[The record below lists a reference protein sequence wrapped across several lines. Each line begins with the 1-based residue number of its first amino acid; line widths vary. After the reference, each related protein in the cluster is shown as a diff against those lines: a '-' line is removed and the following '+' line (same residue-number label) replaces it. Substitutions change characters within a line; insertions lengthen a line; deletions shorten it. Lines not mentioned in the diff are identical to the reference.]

1 MRGFVACTESHRSGG
16 SNLST
21 KRDYYELLS
30 VGRNASDEDIKK
42 AYRKLALQYHPDR
55 NPGDKHAEEK
65 FKEVSEAYSVLSDPQ
80 KRSQYD
86 QFGHA
91 AFGDGGPFAGGF
103 DFAGGAFED
112 IFGDI
117 FGEFFGGGSGRP
129 RSRGRGED
137 LRYNLTLK
145 FEEAVGGTE
154 KKIKI
159 PRHGTCET
167 CHGTGAKPGTSPQT
181 CPTCRGRGQ
190 VSFQQGF
197 FSVARTCNQ
206 CHGQGTIIKDACA
219 TCGGAGRVR
228 KMHTLSVKIPPGVDN
243 GSRLKL
249 RGEGESAPAGGVP
262 GDLYVVTQVEA
273 HPIFVREDLDILCD
287 VPISFVQAAL
297 GAEIDVPTLDG
308 KVKMKIPSGTQ
319 SGKVFRM
326 KGKGVKDV
334 QGFRQGDQH
343 VRVTVETPAHLT
355 SKQKELLKEFA
366 ALGGEEVNPLSKGFF
381 DKMKELFG

>member
-1 MRGFVACTESHRSGG
+1 MNG
-16 SNLST
+16 
-21 KRDYYELLS
+21 KKDYYELLG
-30 VGRNASDEDIKK
+30 VGRSAGEDEIKK
-42 AYRKLALQYHPDR
+42 AYRKLALQHHPDR
-55 NPGDKHAEEK
+55 NQGDKRAEEA
-65 FKEVSEAYSVLSDPQ
+65 FKEISEAYSVLSDPQ

-103 DFAGGAFED
+103 DFSGGFED
-112 IFGDI
+112 VFGDI
-117 FGEFFGGGSGRP
+117 FGEFFGGGTRRRG
-129 RSRGRGED
+129 RGRGED

-145 FEEAVGGTE
+145 FEEAVAGIE

-159 PRHGTCET
+159 PRHGPCET
-167 CHGTGAKPGTSPQT
+167 CHGTGAKAGTAPQQ

-197 FSVARTCNQ
+197 FSVSRTCSQ
-206 CHGQGTIIKDACA
+206 CHGQGTVIKEPCGS
-219 TCGGAGRVR
+219 CGGVGRVR
-228 KMHTLSVKIPPGVDN
+228 TMHTLSVKIPGGVDN

-249 RGEGESAPAGGVP
+249 RAEGESAPAGGVP
-262 GDLYVVTQVEA
+262 GDLYVVIQVEP
-273 HPIFVREDLDILCD
+273 HPIFVRDHLDIVCD

-308 KVKMKIPSGTQ
+308 KVKMKIPAGTQ

-326 KGKGVKDV
+326 KSKGIKDV
-334 QGFRQGDQH
+334 QGFQQGDQH
-343 VRVTVETPAHLT
+343 VRVIVETPTRLT
-355 SKQKELLKEFA
+355 AKQKELLKEFA
-366 ALGGEEVNPLSKGFF
+366 TVGGEEVNPLAKGFF

>member
-1 MRGFVACTESHRSGG
+1 MLNG
-16 SNLST
+16 
-21 KRDYYELLS
+21 KKDYYELLGIS
-30 VGRNASDEDIKK
+30 RNAGEEEIKK
-42 AYRKLALQYHPDR
+42 AYRKLALQHHPDR
-55 NPGDKHAEEK
+55 NPGDKQAEEK
-65 FKEVSEAYSVLSDPQ
+65 FKEVSEAYSVLSDPH

-91 AFGDGGPFAGGF
+91 AFGEGGPGF
-103 DFAGGAFED
+103 DFSGGFED

-117 FGEFFGGGSGRP
+117 FGEFFGGGGR
-129 RSRGRGED
+129 RRGRARGED

-145 FEEAVGGTE
+145 FEEAVSGTE

-159 PRHGTCET
+159 PRHGVCDTCR
-167 CHGTGAKPGTSPQT
+167 GTGAKAGTAPQT

-197 FSVARTCNQ
+197 FSVSRTCSQ
-206 CHGQGTIIKDACA
+206 CHGQGTVIKEPCA

-228 KMHTLSVKIPPGVDN
+228 NMHTLSVRIPAGVDT

-249 RGEGESAPAGGVP
+249 RAEGEAGPAGGVP
-262 GDLYVVTQVEA
+262 GDLYVVIHVEP
-273 HPIFVREDLDILCD
+273 HPIFVRENLDIICD

-297 GAEIDVPTLDG
+297 GAEIDVPTLEG
-308 KVKMKIPSGTQ
+308 KVKMKIPAGTQ

-326 KGKGVKDV
+326 KSKGVKDV
-334 QGFRQGDQH
+334 QGFQQGDQH
-343 VRVTVETPAHLT
+343 VRVTVEIPTRLT
-355 SKQKELLKEFA
+355 AKQKELLKEFA
-366 ALGGEEVNPLSKGFF
+366 AVGGEELNPLAKGFF